1 MVKQS
6 KEQAA
11 APQPIAQREKEKV
24 ILDAARKRFAH
35 YGYQK
40 VTMEEVA
47 DDVGVVKGAL
57 YYYFPTKESLFE
69 AVIRDERKEFS
80 TSMESM
86 LATCTCARDMMNM
99 YTDKRIKFSEQLLNL
114 SQLDSSSWVH
124 FKAHFHKL
132 FTEFD
137 EEECAYLQSFLA
149 RGVKEKQFAVGNPR
163 ESALLFLH
171 VLQGLRI
178 RALRDYNHI
187 AQKDEANA
195 LLRHETKL
203 FTKIFLCGIARTS
216 TKENA

>member
-6 KEQAA
+6 KEQVA
-11 APQPIAQREKEKV
+11 APQPLAQREKERV

-69 AVIRDERKEFS
+69 AVVRDDRKEFS
-80 TSMESM
+80 ASMENM
-86 LATCTCARDMMNM
+86 LTSCSSARDMVNT
-99 YTDKRIKFSEQLLNL
+99 YIEKRLKFSEQLLNL
-114 SQLDSSSWVH
+114 SQLDSNSWIH

-137 EEECAYLQSFLA
+137 DEECAYLQRFIA
-149 RGVKEKQFAVGNPR
+149 RGVKEKEFTITGAGD
-163 ESALLFLH
+163 AATLFLH

-178 RALRDYNHI
+178 RALRDYNHLS
-187 AQKDEANA
+187 QKDEANT

-216 TKENA
+216 QKENA